1 MRTEFRLAGWIIRPQ
16 RACIERAGVVVH
28 VKPKAMAVLERL
40 AQNAGNVV
48 TRDELFVSVWPGG
61 VVTDDV
67 LTQCIVELRKAFG
80 DSARNAKVIQTIP
93 KVGFLLVPAVKPL
106 DNSDDVASVVDPLKT
121 RARVSVIIVGSVL
134 VALVL
139 FWYLTGLRH
148 TPPGPVVNET
158 KSIAVLPFIDMSEAG
173 DQAYF
178 ADGLTEELTN
188 RLTQLSGLDVAART
202 SSFYFKDKNV
212 DMQGIAKALGVNH
225 LLEGSVRRDKDRLR
239 ITAQLIEAKE
249 GFHLW
254 SRQYDRSF
262 DEIFTIQEEI
272 ATSVAD
278 SLSIKLQVGEL
289 ATMPGGTSSVEAYEE
304 VLLSK
309 KDQWESTP
317 ESIVRAIGR
326 LKRAIEIDPNYAMAW
341 YRLAGVYLNA
351 NVLLGTEGLP
361 GVYQKS
367 EEALARALSLEPA
380 LPGARALTVMIQNKQ
395 RQWSEVEKT
404 LNGGA
409 GLEQSS
415 NGELI
420 KAYCGFLLRMGRIQE
435 AIPLVE
441 RIRVLMPYSSIVAR
455 MLGTMYMIEERPQ
468 EGFAELERAF
478 ELEGFESWDVEFGL
492 LATLS
497 TDNRDEL
504 QKWLKRA
511 QQYMTN
517 SRPLIAAMTEHLDD
531 HEAALDWLRNDYQQ
545 SETVNCMFTHWAA
558 WHGDT
563 GLAVDALGR
572 CPAPM
577 YFWHGVLQDVRR
589 TEGFK
594 DMIRQLGM
602 EEYYREFGW
611 NDFCQPLGSKDFACE

>member
-16 RACIERAGVVVH
+16 RACIERAGVVIH

-40 AQNAGNVV
+40 AQNAGDVV
-48 TRDELFVSVWPGG
+48 TRNEIFLSVWPGG

-93 KVGFLLVPAVKPL
+93 KVGFLLIPPVKPL
-106 DNSDDVASVVDPLKT
+106 DNSDVVASVVDPLKT
-121 RARVSVIIVGSVL
+121 RAKVLVIIISSIL
-134 VALVL
+134 VTLVL
-139 FWYLTGLRH
+139 FWYLTALRH
-148 TPPGPVVNET
+148 TPSDPVVDET

-188 RLTQLSGLDVAART
+188 RLAQLSGLEVAART
-202 SSFYFKDKNV
+202 SSFFFKDKNEG
-212 DMQGIAKALGVNH
+212 MQSIAEALGVNH
-225 LLEGSVRRDKDRLR
+225 LLEGSVRRDQDRLR

-254 SRQYDRSF
+254 SRQYDRPF

-278 SLSIKLQVGEL
+278 ALSIKLQVGEL

-304 VLLSK
+304 VLLSI

-317 ESIVRAIGR
+317 ESIVRAIDH
-326 LKRAIEIDPNYAMAW
+326 LKRAIEIDPDYAVAW
-341 YRLAGVYLNA
+341 YRLAIVYLNA
-351 NVLLGTEGLP
+351 NALLGTEGLP
-361 GVYQKS
+361 GAYQKT
-367 EEALARALSLEPA
+367 EQALVRARDLEPA
-380 LPGARALTVMIQNKQ
+380 LPGATALTAMIQNKK

-409 GLEQSS
+409 GLSQSS

-420 KAYCGFLLRMGRIQE
+420 KAYCGFLLRMGRIHE

-441 RIRVLMPYSSIVAR
+441 RSRVLMPYSSIVGR
-455 MLGTMYMIEERPQ
+455 MLGTMYTIEGRPQ

-492 LATLS
+492 LAALS
-497 TDNRDEL
+497 TDNKDEL
-504 QKWLKRA
+504 QKWLNRA
-511 QQYMTN
+511 QQHPTG
-517 SRPLIAAMTEHLDD
+517 SRDLIAAMTEFLDD
-531 HEAALDWLRNDYQQ
+531 HEAALDWLRNNYQK
-545 SETVNCMFTHWAA
+545 SETANCMFTYWAA

-563 GLAVDALGR
+563 ALAVDALER

-611 NDFCQPLGSKDFACE
+611 NDFCQPIGSEDFACK